1 MTNKEKVIA
10 YSSIWVHRVQTL
22 WIITMAF
29 ISAGFVRLCD
39 WSLWVSIP
47 VAIIGFLLVSWA
59 GISIIA
65 MFDHN
70 HRKAA
75 RYGVKI
81 ENLPLYFSLFEKLTE
96 LEAQDINSSEIPS
109 EVKDTEDWLQFCRW
123 QAIENLNKL
132 QHGDETK

>member
-1 MTNKEKVIA
+1 M
-10 YSSIWVHRVQTL
+10 YSSIWTHRIQTL
-22 WIITMAF
+22 WIITMVF

-39 WSLWVSIP
+39 WSLWLSIP
-47 VAIIGFLLVSWA
+47 VAIIGFLLASWI
-59 GISIIA
+59 GVSIIA
-65 MFDHN
+65 MFDYN

-96 LEAQDINSSEIPS
+96 LEAHDIDSSGIPS
-109 EVKDTEDWLQFCRW
+109 EVKDKEDWLRFCRW

-132 QHGDETK
+132 KS